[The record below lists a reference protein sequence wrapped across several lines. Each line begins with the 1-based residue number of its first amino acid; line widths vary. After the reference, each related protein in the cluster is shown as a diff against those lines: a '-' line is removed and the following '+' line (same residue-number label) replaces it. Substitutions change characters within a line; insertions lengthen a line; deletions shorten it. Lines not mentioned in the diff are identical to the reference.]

1 MVLRLITKELKCEK
15 GKQKSEWRDV
25 KETSLAMT
33 GFEYR
38 RGSQIKGGE
47 PSPDAGKGKKTDFP
61 P

>member
-1 MVLRLITKELKCEK
+1 MTRELKCEK

>member
-1 MVLRLITKELKCEK
+1 MWKGETEEWVKRCEK
-15 GKQKSEWRDV
+15 
-25 KETSLAMT
+25 TSLAMT

-38 RGSQIKGGE
+38 RGSQIKGNE